1 MMCFDFESVGSL
13 VVRSRAEAKR
23 ALPAPQARAM
33 PDGADLNAATIKGD
47 LEKVKELLAAGVS
60 PDYSDKAHV
69 RCFKDTPIKCTSLTF

>member
-1 MMCFDFESVGSL
+1 M
-13 VVRSRAEAKR
+13 VRSVACRGEAGSSSFRTRAI
-23 ALPAPQARAM
+23 M

>member
-1 MMCFDFESVGSL
+1 MS
-13 VVRSRAEAKR
+13 
-23 ALPAPQARAM
+23 
-33 PDGADLNAATIKGD
+33 DGADLNAATIKGD

>member
-1 MMCFDFESVGSL
+1 MPAIAFYDVLFDFESVGSL
-13 VVRSRAEAKR
+13 VVRSGDARR
-23 ALPAPQARAM
+23 LDSSTFGHTRAM

-69 RCFKDTPIKCTSLTF
+69 RCFKDTP